1 MTTTTYQPG
10 TRHRS
15 GAPADGAPPDVRV
28 PDVSVPDV
36 SVAPAI
42 EIVIPVHN
50 EQRDLEPSVRRLH
63 DYLTAEF
70 PLSFRITIAD
80 NASTDDTWLIAG
92 ALEHELTH
100 VRATYLGEKGRGRA
114 LHAVW
119 LASNAA
125 VVCYMDVDLS
135 TDLAALL
142 PLVAPL
148 LSGHSDVAIGTRL
161 SRSSRVVRGP
171 KRELISRCYN
181 VLLRTTLAT
190 RFSDAQCGFKAIRA
204 DRARELLPMV
214 QDKGWFFDTELLVLA
229 ERSGMRIHEV
239 PVDWTDDPDSRVE
252 ILNTAIAD
260 LRGIVR
266 LAGDLA
272 RGRIPLSAPTRSS
285 TLEANCSSLGTQLF
299 RFCGI
304 GIAST
309 VAYVALFL
317 LMRTTMSAAWANAL
331 ALLATAVCNTAA
343 NRMFTFGV
351 RGRSARLRHQL
362 QGLTVFAVGLG
373 LSTGALAVVHA
384 IAPRAGR
391 PAEVITLLVA
401 NLAATLLRF
410 LLFRSWVFRR
420 PAHQRG
426 SATQAFRA
434 VTTTD
439 PTTAQELS

>member
-1 MTTTTYQPG
+1 MPARESHLMTTTTYLR
-10 TRHRS
+10 TS
-15 GAPADGAPPDVRV
+15 DFADAETTL
-28 PDVSVPDV
+28 
-36 SVAPAI
+36 APAI

-50 EQRDLEPSVRRLH
+50 EEHDVEPSVRRLH
-63 DYLTAEF
+63 EYLTANF

-80 NASTDDTWLIAG
+80 NASTDDTWAIAC

-100 VRATYLGEKGRGRA
+100 VHATYLSEKGRGRA
-114 LHAVW
+114 LHTVW
-119 LASNAA
+119 LASTAT

-171 KRELISRCYN
+171 KREVISRCYN

-204 DRARELLPMV
+204 DRARQLLPMV
-214 QDKGWFFDTELLVLA
+214 QDTGWFFDTELLVLA

-239 PVDWTDDPDSRVE
+239 PVDWTDDPDSRVD
-252 ILNTAIAD
+252 IVQTAIAD

-266 LAGDLA
+266 LTRDLA
-272 RGRIPLSAPTRSS
+272 RGRIPLTTATR
-285 TLEANCSSLGTQLF
+285 EDDGGSLGAQLF
-299 RFCGI
+299 RFCGV
-304 GIAST
+304 GLAST
-309 VAYVALFL
+309 IAYVALFL
-317 LMRTTMSAAWANAL
+317 LLRTTMSAAWANAL
-331 ALLATAVCNTAA
+331 ALLVTAVGNTAA
-343 NRMFTFGV
+343 NRTFTFGV

-362 QGLTVFAVGLG
+362 QGLAVFAIGLA
-373 LSTGALAVVHA
+373 LSTGALAGVHSF
-384 IAPRAGR
+384 APHAGR
-391 PAEVITLLVA
+391 SAEVATLVLA

-420 PAHQRG
+420 PAHQRA
-426 SATQAFRA
+426 SVTPLSRA
-434 VTTTD
+434 MTA
-439 PTTAQELS
+439 PTAPTAIVKEFS